1 MIRHSAAVHRG
12 ALENYLASEDI
23 ISLPSLPAEEWQ
35 RLRRRTGRAIAW
47 RFCTLRN
54 LVAYRGRFAGDAF
67 GFAWG
72 GIYRTL
78 LVGPIV
84 ATSYRNEGLFR
95 SHARIEGTSD
105 FFRGGF
111 LLPASSAVFREIVRL
126 VNLRHHV
133 AGVVAPQV
141 SGGYRVVEGYEADYA
156 YVATAFVESVRR
168 GLALCGLPAESSE
181 GRRLASAMCTILYQL
196 AGATGLTRIPRDLD
210 AHNRFRDAY
219 DQQLRDHPASSRL
232 QRMAQEIARRIVPQT
247 AALARTNVADHIA
260 RHIDAETRAYLF
272 PEVLAVRGKSHPWP
286 FSTWATPENAAGF
299 RGCQSPH
306 PAAADYSHS
315 LLGEEL
321 ERERKAIGRKSQVHS
336 SFKLLRIRSAARSAI
351 ISRPDVAALDR
362 AYRRAAQD
370 NTDDRLIG
378 AILLHMLDGGAEAG
392 QSLEVREVRLAA
404 GESLI
409 RQGDTLHEMYVVVEA
424 AEPLTVVR
432 QSEEHAEPHELATL
446 SAPTI
451 LGEIGMWRRH
461 PAIATVLSRKPNRVV
476 LLVIDQPRFDVLR
489 HESGFRAAAA
499 AEVQRRLALNAS
511 RVGTL
516 LADTAATSDDAR
528 VRSIAQLFRY
538 LTGDSHVALDQ
549 VVDLPEDAT
558 PMECVEALR
567 KQVADVLATEN
578 LPQNLAASLQ
588 QIVLTLG

>member
-1 MIRHSAAVHRG
+1 M
-12 ALENYLASEDI
+12 ENYLASEDI

-54 LVAYRGRFAGDAF
+54 LVAYRGRFAGDAY

-111 LLPASSAVFREIVRL
+111 LLPASSAMLGEIVRL

-232 QRMAQEIARRIVPQT
+232 QRMGQEIARRIVPQT

-272 PEVLAVRGKSHPWP
+272 PEPP
-286 FSTWATPENAAGF
+286 
-299 RGCQSPH
+299 
-306 PAAADYSHS
+306 
-315 LLGEEL
+315 GEEL
-321 ERERKAIGRKSQVHS
+321 DRERKANGRKSQECS
-336 SFKLLRIRSAARSAI
+336 SFKLLRTRSAARSVI

-392 QSLEVREVRLAA
+392 QSLEVREVQLAA

-476 LLVIDQPRFDVLR
+476 LLVIDQSRFDVLR